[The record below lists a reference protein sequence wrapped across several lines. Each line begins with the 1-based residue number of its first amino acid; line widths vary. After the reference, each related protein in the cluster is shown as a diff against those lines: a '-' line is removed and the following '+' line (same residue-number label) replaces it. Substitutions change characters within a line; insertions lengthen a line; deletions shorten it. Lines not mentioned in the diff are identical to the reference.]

1 MAKNNN
7 VLVFDIGSSKIR
19 AMVASQGVNNTFI
32 IKSQA
37 NLDYAGFYEGRFLD
51 EEGLLDTFN
60 EVLEMLDFV
69 PGKNN
74 DKIYIGVPAEFSS
87 VINTTASINF
97 GEKKK
102 IKKSD
107 IDTLF
112 YSASEKAKE
121 ENAEILTV
129 CPILYRLDEGRVV
142 SNLIGEQASSISAE
156 LSVIYAGRGFISIFN
171 QVVGNLGFESVEYIS
186 EPLSEG
192 LFCLSADEREDLNMI
207 INVGDLTTSVSF
219 VKGDG
224 LVNLYSFSYG
234 GGHITNDLSEAFEL
248 SLQEADKLKRQVVL
262 SLKGKQNDFYELMSD
277 SGKILKIPL
286 NTANEV
292 VGYRL
297 DAIGSAIAQCLQLF
311 SKEYIPYLPVS
322 LTGSGVSLIKGG
334 RDYLAKCLGRNIS
347 YGVPPLPGKEKPQNA
362 SILSLVAYALHN
374 SDA

>member
-1 MAKNNN
+1 MAKNN

-19 AMVASQGVNNTFI
+19 AMLACRGVNDTFI
-32 IKSQA
+32 IRSQA
-37 NLDYAGFYEGRFLD
+37 VLDYAGFYEGRFLEQD
-51 EEGLLDTFN
+51 NLVDVFYQ
-60 EVLEMLDFV
+60 VLNMLDV
-69 PGKNN
+69 KPDKNLN
-74 DKIYIGVPAEFSS
+74 KVYIGVPAEFSS

-102 IKKSD
+102 IKKAD
-107 IDTLF
+107 MDTLF

-121 ENAEILTV
+121 ENVEILTV

-142 SNLIGEQASSISAE
+142 SQPIGEYASTISGE
-156 LSVIYAGRGFISIFN
+156 LSVIYGGRNFISLFN
-171 QVVGNLGFESVEYIS
+171 QIVGSLGFESVEYIS

-192 LFCLSADEREDLNMI
+192 FFCLSSDDREDLNMV

-219 VKGDG
+219 VKGEG

-248 SLQEADKLKRQVVL
+248 SLQEADRLKRQVVL
-262 SLKGKQNDFYELMSD
+262 SLKGRNNDYYELMSD
-277 SGKILKIPL
+277 SGKIVKIPL
-286 NTANEV
+286 NEANQV

-297 DAIGSAIAQCLQLF
+297 DAIGSAITQCLQLF

-347 YGVPPLPGKEKPQNA
+347 YGVPPIPGKEKPQNS
-362 SILSLVAYALHN
+362 SILSLVAYALRGEN
-374 SDA
+374 V